1 MKCYL
6 QLLNKMEIEWGI
18 LVPETLSNVL
28 AILLATHVSFVL
40 FFKRHLVTT
49 GTTNKARYIRLIL
62 IPANEKRVSLIP
74 GGGGGGVL

>member
-6 QLLNKMEIEWGI
+6 QVLNKMEIEWGI

-40 FFKRHLVTT
+40 FLNRHLVTT
-49 GTTNKARYIRLIL
+49 GTTNKARYYFRKYLSPRP
-62 IPANEKRVSLIP
+62 PATSQ
-74 GGGGGGVL
+74 